1 VPDLSPLH
9 ASDEEKRLF
18 RNDLLA
24 WYDDHKRQM
33 PWRETKDPYAIWVSE
48 IMLQQTRVDTVRAYY
63 RRFLD
68 AFPTVEDL
76 ADANRDEV
84 LKLWEGLGYYSR
96 ARYLHEAAA
105 QVVEEHNGEVP
116 ETMDAIRDLKGIGP
130 YTAAAVLSIAY
141 QKPHAVLDGNVARLL
156 TRIYAIDADS
166 TSSTTKRHLRR
177 LANELLAPDRP
188 ADFNQAMMELG
199 STVCTPTSPD
209 CPACPVSAVCRAHDA
224 GDEEAYPVTPES
236 KPVPHHD
243 IAVALIF
250 DDDGRLLIQR
260 RPDEGQLAGLWEFP
274 GGKYEEDTDDSM
286 EAACRREIREE
297 LGVDIAIDE
306 PFYTLKHAY
315 THFKI
320 TLHAF
325 RCRITDGAPIAREDQ
340 PMAWVTLD
348 ELEDYAFPR
357 ANGKLID
364 ELHHRQEE
372 PSLFD

>member
-1 VPDLSPLH
+1 MPDLSDLQ
-9 ASDEEKRLF
+9 ASDDEKAHF
-18 RNDLLA
+18 REDLLE

-33 PWRETKDPYAIWVSE
+33 PWRETDDPYAIWVSE

-63 RRFLD
+63 RRFLE

-76 ADANRDEV
+76 AAADRDEV

-105 QVVEEHNGEVP
+105 QVVEEHDGQVP

-156 TRIYAIDADS
+156 TRIYAVDADS

-177 LANELLAPDRP
+177 LANELLNRERP

-209 CPACPVSAVCRAHDA
+209 CDACPVSTVCRAHA
-224 GDEEAYPVTPES
+224 EGDEERYPITPDA
-236 KPVPHHD
+236 KPVPHYD

-274 GGKYEEDTDDSM
+274 GGKYEEDADDSM

-297 LGVDIAIDE
+297 LGVDIDIEE

-325 RCRITDGAPIAREDQ
+325 RCRITDGAPTAREDQ
-340 PMAWVTLD
+340 PMTWVTLD

-357 ANGKLID
+357 ANGKLIE
-364 ELHHRQEE
+364 ELHRRQEE

>member
-1 VPDLSPLH
+1 VPDLSDLQ
-9 ASDEEKRLF
+9 ATDAEKARF
-18 RNDLLA
+18 RKDLLD

-33 PWRETKDPYAIWVSE
+33 PWRETDDPYAIWVSE

-63 RRFLD
+63 RRFLE

-76 ADANRDEV
+76 AAADRDEV

-105 QVVEEHNGEVP
+105 QVVEEHDGQVP
-116 ETMDAIRDLKGIGP
+116 ETIDAIRDLKGIGP

-156 TRIYAIDADS
+156 TRIYAVDADS

-177 LANELLAPDRP
+177 LANELLNRERP

-209 CPACPVSAVCRAHDA
+209 CDACPVSTVCRAHA
-224 GDEEAYPVTPES
+224 EGDEERYPITPDA

-274 GGKYEEDTDDSM
+274 GGKYEEDEDGSM

-297 LGVDIAIDE
+297 LGVDIAVEE

-325 RCRITDGAPIAREDQ
+325 RCRITDGAPTAREDQ
-340 PMAWVTLD
+340 PMTWVTLD

-357 ANGKLID
+357 ANGKLIE
-364 ELHHRQEE
+364 ELHRRQEE